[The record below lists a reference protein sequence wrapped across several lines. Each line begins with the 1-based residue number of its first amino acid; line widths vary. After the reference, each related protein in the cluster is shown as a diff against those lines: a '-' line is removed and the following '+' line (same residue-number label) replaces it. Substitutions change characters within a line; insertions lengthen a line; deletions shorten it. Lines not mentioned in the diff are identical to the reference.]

1 MVEKVIKALILLCA
15 LAICVYLVIWVL
27 GVIGLTIPAVIIPI
41 IWVIALLVALLILW
55 RAFGS
60 SLGI

>member
-1 MVEKVIKALILLCA
+1 MVEKIIRALILLCA
-15 LAICVYLVIWVL
+15 LAICVYLVIFVL
-27 GVIGLTIPAVIIPI
+27 GAIGLTIPVAIIPI
-41 IWVIALLVALLILW
+41 IWVLALLVALLILW

>member
-1 MVEKVIKALILLCA
+1 MIEKIIRALILLCA

-41 IWVIALLVALLILW
+41 IWVMALLVAILILW
-55 RAFGS
+55 RAFGG